1 MKNRREKTKT
11 MNERDVDAVF
21 DQLPSEGGAT
31 VSYLVTRLE
40 LGQGRIIHCLRR
52 LKFEGKATFELRK
65 TRRGAYMSDVAF
77 WRRT

>member
-1 MKNRREKTKT
+1 
-11 MNERDVDAVF
+11 MNDRDLKVVF
-21 DQLPSEGGAT
+21 DQLPTQGGAT
-31 VSYLVTRLE
+31 VSYLVSHLE

-52 LKFEGKATFELRK
+52 LKFDGKATFELRK